1 MILNFFLKTALNDSS
16 KFYLTN
22 YSGQRITKESNMGNA
37 TETFEFKTEVQQLLN
52 LIINSLYSNKEIF
65 LRELISNA
73 SDAIDKIRFKSQTEP
88 EILGDD
94 TEFKIKIITDS
105 ENKTLTVEDNG
116 IGMTRDE
123 LIENIGTIAH
133 SGTQSF
139 LKLLQDNKE
148 ALTPELIG
156 QFGVGFYSA
165 FMVAEEV
172 RVLTRAV
179 NSDQAWEWISKGDGT
194 YSISEASK
202 ATRGTSVTV
211 KLKEKEEEDM
221 DYTQEWS
228 VKSIVKKHSDF
239 VNYPITMDVEKEIP
253 EGDDEGSDDKKDAD
267 ILGPDGKP
275 ADKEPEILDQDG
287 KPIEKKP
294 KKVIE
299 EETLNSMKAIW
310 ARSKSDVKDDE
321 YKEFYKH
328 LTHDPGEPMDW
339 IHMKM
344 EGATEYDALLYI
356 PSMPPFDLFN
366 RDRKHG
372 VDLYSKRIFIM
383 NDCKELMPEYLRFV
397 KGVVDSADLDLN
409 VSREILQQ
417 NRIVRNIK
425 KNIVKKILDTL
436 TAMDDDKYQKFYDN
450 FGVTLKEGVHTDW
463 ENKDKIA
470 DLLRYK
476 STKSEDKM
484 ISLKQYV
491 DDMPSDQKDIYYL
504 TGEKISTLL
513 NSPAIERLKEKN
525 YEVLLM
531 VDYVDEWV
539 VQSLTEY
546 KGKKLKSAEKGDLD
560 IDKVDDKKKEEFSDL
575 FAHIKSI
582 LGDQIKDVKPSV
594 RLKDSVSCLA
604 GDEYDMSSYMEKILQ
619 SAGHDMPQ
627 SKRILE
633 INMDHP
639 VTAKLNDMFKV
650 NKDNEQIKDY
660 VQLIFDMAII
670 GEGGKIENP
679 GAFIAKVGS
688 MMVDTMKSE

>member
-1 MILNFFLKTALNDSS
+1 MANT
-16 KFYLTN
+16 
-22 YSGQRITKESNMGNA
+22 

-73 SDAIDKIRFKSQTEP
+73 SDAIDKIRFESQKNP

-94 TEFKIKIITDS
+94 TELKIKIIADKD
-105 ENKTLTVEDNG
+105 NKSLTVSDNG

-139 LKLLQDNKE
+139 LKLLKENKE

-165 FMVAEEV
+165 FMVAKEV
-172 RVLTRAV
+172 RVLTRGAS
-179 NSDQAWEWISKGDGT
+179 SDKVWEWISKGDGT
-194 YSISEASK
+194 YSISEANKES
-202 ATRGTSVTV
+202 RGTEVTV
-211 KLKEKEEEDM
+211 FLKEKEEEDM
-221 DYTQEWS
+221 DFTQEWS
-228 VKSIVKKHSDF
+228 VRSIVKRHSDF
-239 VNYPITMDVEKEIP
+239 VSYPITMDVEKEIP
-253 EGDDEGSDDKKDAD
+253 KEDEDTDKKDDDNKDAE

-287 KPIEKKP
+287 KPIEQKP
-294 KKVIE
+294 KTVIE

-310 ARSKSDVKDDE
+310 ARSKNEVKDDE

-328 LTHDPGEPMDW
+328 LTHDPGEPMEW

-366 RDRKHG
+366 RERKHG
-372 VDLYSKRIFIM
+372 VDLYCKRVFIM
-383 NDCKELMPEYLRFV
+383 HDCKELMPEYLRFI
-397 KGVVDSADLDLN
+397 KGVVDSSDLDLN

-417 NRIVRNIK
+417 NHIVRNIK
-425 KNIVKKILDTL
+425 KNMVKKVLDTL
-436 TAMDDDKYQKFYDN
+436 TSMDDEKFQKFYDN
-450 FGVTLKEGVHTDW
+450 FGITLKEGIHTDW

-476 STKSEDKM
+476 TTKSEDKM
-484 ISLKQYV
+484 ISLKEYV
-491 DDMPSDQKDIYYL
+491 DQMPSDQKDIYYL

-513 NSPAIERLKEKN
+513 NSPAIEKLKEKN

-546 KGKKLKSAEKGDLD
+546 KGKKLRSAEKGDLD
-560 IDKVDDKKKEEFSDL
+560 IDKIDDEKKKEYSDL
-575 FAHIKSI
+575 FEFIKNT
-582 LGDQIKDVKPSV
+582 LENNVKDVKPSV

-604 GDEYDMSSYMEKILQ
+604 GDEYDMSSYMEKIMK
-619 SAGHDMPQ
+619 SSGHDLPN

-639 VTAKLNDMFKV
+639 VTEKLNDMFKE
-650 NKDNEQIKDY
+650 NKDNEIIKEYIQI
-660 VQLIFDMAII
+660 IFDMAVI
-670 GEGGKIENP
+670 GEGGKVENP
-679 GAFIAKVGS
+679 GRFISKVGA
-688 MMVDTMKSE
+688 MMVSTMR

>member
-1 MILNFFLKTALNDSS
+1 MANT
-16 KFYLTN
+16 
-22 YSGQRITKESNMGNA
+22 

-73 SDAIDKIRFKSQTEP
+73 SDAIDKIRFESQKNP

-94 TEFKIKIITDS
+94 TEFKIKIFADKD
-105 ENKTLTVEDNG
+105 NKSLTVSDNG

-139 LKLLQDNKE
+139 LKLLEEKKE

-165 FMVAEEV
+165 FMVAKEV
-172 RVLTRAV
+172 RVLTRASS
-179 NSDQAWEWISKGDGT
+179 SDKSWEWISKGDGT
-194 YSISEASK
+194 YSISEVEKES
-202 ATRGTSVTV
+202 RGTEVTV
-211 KLKEKEEEDM
+211 FLKEKKEEDM
-221 DYTQEWS
+221 DFTQEWS
-228 VKSIVKKHSDF
+228 VRSIVKRHSDF
-239 VNYPITMDVEKEIP
+239 VSYPITMDVEKEIP
-253 EGDDEGSDDKKDAD
+253 KDDEETDKKDDDNKDAE

-287 KPIEKKP
+287 KPIEQKP
-294 KKVIE
+294 KTIVE

-310 ARSKSDVKDDE
+310 ARSKNEVKDDE

-328 LTHDPGEPMDW
+328 LTHDPSEPMEW

-366 RDRKHG
+366 RDKKHG
-372 VDLYSKRIFIM
+372 VDLYCKRVFIM
-383 NDCKELMPEYLRFV
+383 HDCKELMPEYLRFV
-397 KGVVDSADLDLN
+397 KGVVDSSDLDLN

-417 NRIVRNIK
+417 NHIVRNIK
-425 KNIVKKILDTL
+425 KNMVKKVLDTL
-436 TAMDDDKYQKFYDN
+436 SSMDDEKFLKFYDN
-450 FGVTLKEGVHTDW
+450 FGITLKEGVHTDW

-476 STKSEDKM
+476 TTKSQDKM
-484 ISLKQYV
+484 ISLKEYV
-491 DDMPSDQKDIYYL
+491 DQMPSDQKEIYYL

-513 NSPAIERLKEKN
+513 NSPAIEQLKEKN
-525 YEVLLM
+525 YEVLMM

-546 KGKKLKSAEKGDLD
+546 KGKKLRSAEKGELD
-560 IDKVDDKKKEEFSDL
+560 IDKIDDEKKKEYSDL
-575 FAHIKSI
+575 FEFIKKT
-582 LGDQIKDVKPSV
+582 LENNVKDVKPSV
-594 RLKDSVSCLA
+594 RLKDSVACLA
-604 GDEYDMSSYMEKILQ
+604 GDEYDMSSYMEKIMK
-619 SAGHDMPQ
+619 SSGHDLPH

-639 VTAKLNDMFKV
+639 VTEKLNEMFQGD
-650 NKDNEQIKDY
+650 KDNEIIKEYIQI
-660 VQLIFDMAII
+660 IFDMAVI

-679 GAFIAKVGS
+679 GQFISKVGA
-688 MMVDTMKSE
+688 MMVSTMR

>member
-1 MILNFFLKTALNDSS
+1 MANT
-16 KFYLTN
+16 
-22 YSGQRITKESNMGNA
+22 

-73 SDAIDKIRFKSQTEP
+73 SDAIDKIRFESQKNP

-94 TEFKIKIITDS
+94 TELKIKIIADKD
-105 ENKTLTVEDNG
+105 NKSLTVSDNG

-139 LKLLQDNKE
+139 LKLLKENKE

-165 FMVAEEV
+165 FMVAKEV
-172 RVLTRAV
+172 RVLTRGAS
-179 NSDQAWEWISKGDGT
+179 SDKAWEWISKGDGT
-194 YSISEASK
+194 YSISEANKES
-202 ATRGTSVTV
+202 RGTEVTV
-211 KLKEKEEEDM
+211 FLKEKEEEDM
-221 DYTQEWS
+221 DFTQEWS
-228 VKSIVKKHSDF
+228 VRSIVKRHSDF
-239 VNYPITMDVEKEIP
+239 VSYPITMDVEKEIP
-253 EGDDEGSDDKKDAD
+253 KEDEDTDKKDDDNKDAE

-287 KPIEKKP
+287 KPIEQKP
-294 KKVIE
+294 KTVIE

-310 ARSKSDVKDDE
+310 ARSKNEVKDDE

-328 LTHDPGEPMDW
+328 LTHDPGEPMEW

-366 RDRKHG
+366 RERKHG
-372 VDLYSKRIFIM
+372 VDLYCKRVFIM
-383 NDCKELMPEYLRFV
+383 HDCKELMPEYLRFI
-397 KGVVDSADLDLN
+397 KGVVDSSDLDLN

-417 NRIVRNIK
+417 NHIVRNIK
-425 KNIVKKILDTL
+425 KNMVKKVLDTL
-436 TAMDDDKYQKFYDN
+436 TSMDDEKFQKFYDN
-450 FGVTLKEGVHTDW
+450 FGITLKEGIHTDW

-476 STKSEDKM
+476 TTKSEDKM
-484 ISLKQYV
+484 ISLKEYV
-491 DDMPSDQKDIYYL
+491 DQMPSDQKDIYYL

-513 NSPAIERLKEKN
+513 NSPAIEKLKEKN

-546 KGKKLKSAEKGDLD
+546 KGKKLRSAEKGDLD
-560 IDKVDDKKKEEFSDL
+560 IDKIDDEKKKEYSDL
-575 FAHIKSI
+575 FEFIKNT
-582 LGDQIKDVKPSV
+582 LENNVKDVKPSV

-604 GDEYDMSSYMEKILQ
+604 GDEYDMSSYMEKIMK
-619 SAGHDMPQ
+619 SSGHDLPN

-639 VTAKLNDMFKV
+639 VTEKLNDMFKE
-650 NKDNEQIKDY
+650 NKDNEIIKEYIQI
-660 VQLIFDMAII
+660 IFDMAVI
-670 GEGGKIENP
+670 GEGGKVENP
-679 GAFIAKVGS
+679 GRFISKVGA
-688 MMVDTMKSE
+688 MMVSTMR

>member
-1 MILNFFLKTALNDSS
+1 MANT
-16 KFYLTN
+16 
-22 YSGQRITKESNMGNA
+22 

-65 LRELISNA
+65 LRELISNS
-73 SDAIDKIRFKSQTEP
+73 SDAIDKIRFESQKNS

-94 TEFKIKIITDS
+94 TEFKIKIITDQDKKS
-105 ENKTLTVEDNG
+105 LTVVDNG

-139 LKLLQDNKE
+139 LKLLQENKE

-165 FMVAEEV
+165 FMVAKEV
-172 RVLTRAV
+172 RVLTRAAS
-179 NSDQAWEWISKGDGT
+179 SDEAWEWISKGDGT
-194 YSISEASK
+194 YTITEATKES
-202 ATRGTSVTV
+202 RGTEVTV
-211 KLKEKEEEDM
+211 FLKEKEEEDM
-221 DYTQEWS
+221 DFTQDWS
-228 VKSIVKKHSDF
+228 IRSIVKRHSDF

-253 EGDDEGSDDKKDAD
+253 KEDDSDKQDGDDTGDDKKDSE

-287 KPIEKKP
+287 KPIEQKP
-294 KKVIE
+294 KTIIE

-310 ARSKSDVKDDE
+310 ARSKNEVKDEE

-372 VDLYSKRIFIM
+372 VDLYCKRVFIM
-383 NDCKELMPEYLRFV
+383 HDCKELMPEYLRFI
-397 KGVVDSADLDLN
+397 KGVVDSSDLDLN

-417 NRIVRNIK
+417 NHIVRNIK
-425 KNIVKKILDTL
+425 KNMVKKVLETL
-436 TAMDDDKYQKFYDN
+436 KSMDDEKYQKFYDN
-450 FGVTLKEGVHTDW
+450 FGITLKEGVHTDW

-470 DLLRYK
+470 DLLRFK
-476 STKSEDKM
+476 TTKSEDKM
-484 ISLKQYV
+484 ISLKDYV
-491 DDMPSDQKDIYYL
+491 DHMPSDQKEIYYL

-513 NSPAIERLKEKN
+513 NSPAIEKLKEKN

-546 KGKKLKSAEKGDLD
+546 KDKKLRSAEKGDLD
-560 IDKVDDKKKEEFSDL
+560 IDKVDDDKKKEFSDL
-575 FAHIKSI
+575 FEHIKKT
-582 LGDQIKDVKPSV
+582 LENKVKDVKPSV
-594 RLKDSVSCLA
+594 RLKGSVSCLA
-604 GDEYDMSSYMEKILQ
+604 GDEYDMSSYMEKIMK
-619 SAGHDMPQ
+619 SAGHDVPH

-639 VTAKLNDMFKV
+639 ITAKLNEMFKN
-650 NKDNEQIKDY
+650 NKEDEKIKEYIQI
-660 VQLIFDMAII
+660 IFDMAII

-679 GAFIAKVGS
+679 GQFISQVGS
-688 MMVDTMKSE
+688 MMVSSM

>member
-1 MILNFFLKTALNDSS
+1 MANT
-16 KFYLTN
+16 
-22 YSGQRITKESNMGNA
+22 

-73 SDAIDKIRFKSQTEP
+73 SDAIDKIRFESQKNP

-94 TEFKIKIITDS
+94 TEFKIKIFADKD
-105 ENKTLTVEDNG
+105 NKSLTVSDNG

-139 LKLLQDNKE
+139 LKLLEEKKE

-165 FMVAEEV
+165 FMVAKEV
-172 RVLTRAV
+172 RVLTRAAS
-179 NSDQAWEWISKGDGT
+179 SDKSWEWISKGDGT
-194 YSISEASK
+194 YSISEVEKES
-202 ATRGTSVTV
+202 RGTEVTV
-211 KLKEKEEEDM
+211 FLKEKKEEDM
-221 DYTQEWS
+221 DFTQEWS
-228 VKSIVKKHSDF
+228 VRSIVKRHSDF
-239 VNYPITMDVEKEIP
+239 VSYPITMDVEKEIP
-253 EGDDEGSDDKKDAD
+253 KDDEETDKKDDDNKDAE

-287 KPIEKKP
+287 KPIEQKP
-294 KKVIE
+294 KTIVE

-310 ARSKSDVKDDE
+310 ARSKNEVKDDE

-328 LTHDPGEPMDW
+328 LTHDPSEPMEW

-366 RDRKHG
+366 RDKKHG
-372 VDLYSKRIFIM
+372 VDLYCKRVFIM
-383 NDCKELMPEYLRFV
+383 HDCKELMPEYLRFV
-397 KGVVDSADLDLN
+397 KGVVDSSDLDLN

-417 NRIVRNIK
+417 NHIVRNIK
-425 KNIVKKILDTL
+425 KNMVKKVLDTL
-436 TAMDDDKYQKFYDN
+436 SSMDDEKFLKFYDN
-450 FGVTLKEGVHTDW
+450 FGITLKEGVHTDW

-476 STKSEDKM
+476 TTKSQDKM
-484 ISLKQYV
+484 ISLKEYV
-491 DDMPSDQKDIYYL
+491 DQMPSDQKEIYYL

-513 NSPAIERLKEKN
+513 NSPAIEQLKEKN
-525 YEVLLM
+525 YEVLMM

-546 KGKKLKSAEKGDLD
+546 KGKKLRSAEKGELD
-560 IDKVDDKKKEEFSDL
+560 IDKIDDEKKKEYSDL
-575 FAHIKSI
+575 FEFIKKT
-582 LGDQIKDVKPSV
+582 LENNVKDVKPSV
-594 RLKDSVSCLA
+594 RLKDSVACLA
-604 GDEYDMSSYMEKILQ
+604 GDEYDMSSYMEKIMK
-619 SAGHDMPQ
+619 SSGHDLPH

-639 VTAKLNDMFKV
+639 VTEKLNEMFQGD
-650 NKDNEQIKDY
+650 KDNEIIKEYIQI
-660 VQLIFDMAII
+660 IFDMAVI

-679 GAFIAKVGS
+679 GQFISKVGA
-688 MMVDTMKSE
+688 MMVSTMR

>member
-1 MILNFFLKTALNDSS
+1 MLMANT
-16 KFYLTN
+16 
-22 YSGQRITKESNMGNA
+22 

-73 SDAIDKIRFKSQTEP
+73 SDAIDKIRFESQKNP

-94 TEFKIKIITDS
+94 TEFKIKIIADKD
-105 ENKTLTVEDNG
+105 NKALTVSDNG

-123 LIENIGTIAH
+123 LIKNIGTIAH

-139 LKLLQDNKE
+139 LKLLEENKE
-148 ALTPELIG
+148 ALSPELIG

-165 FMVAEEV
+165 FMVAKEV
-172 RVLTRAV
+172 RVLTRGV
-179 NSDQAWEWISKGDGT
+179 SSDKAWEWISKGDGT
-194 YSISEASK
+194 YSISEATKES
-202 ATRGTSVTV
+202 RGTEVTV
-211 KLKEKEEEDM
+211 FLKEKEEEDM
-221 DYTQEWS
+221 DFTQDWS
-228 VKSIVKKHSDF
+228 VRSIVKRHSDF
-239 VNYPITMDVEKEIP
+239 VSYPITMDVEKEVP
-253 EGDDEGSDDKKDAD
+253 KEEDEDTDKKDDDNKDAE

-287 KPIEKKP
+287 KPIEQKP
-294 KKVIE
+294 EKIIE

-310 ARSKSDVKDDE
+310 ARSKSEVKDEE

-328 LTHDPGEPMDW
+328 LTHDPGEPMEW

-372 VDLYSKRIFIM
+372 VDLYCKRVFIM
-383 NDCKELMPEYLRFV
+383 HDCKELMPEYLRFV
-397 KGVVDSADLDLN
+397 KGVVDSSDLDLN

-417 NRIVRNIK
+417 NHIVRNIK
-425 KNIVKKILDTL
+425 KNMVKKVLDTL
-436 TAMDDDKYQKFYDN
+436 TSMDDEKYQKFYDN
-450 FGVTLKEGVHTDW
+450 FGITLKEGIHTDW

-476 STKSEDKM
+476 TTKSEDKM
-484 ISLKQYV
+484 ISLKEYV
-491 DDMPSDQKDIYYL
+491 DQMPSEQKEIYYL

-513 NSPAIERLKEKN
+513 NSPAIEKLKEKN
-525 YEVLLM
+525 YEVLMM

-546 KGKKLKSAEKGDLD
+546 KGKKLRSAEKGDLD
-560 IDKVDDKKKEEFSDL
+560 IDKVDDDKKKEFSDL
-575 FAHIKSI
+575 FDHIKTA
-582 LGDQIKDVKPSV
+582 LDNKVKDVKPSV

-604 GDEYDMSSYMEKILQ
+604 GDEYDMSSYMEKIMK
-619 SAGHDMPQ
+619 SAGQDVPH

-639 VTAKLNDMFKV
+639 VTEKLNAMFKA
-650 NKDNEQIKDY
+650 NKEDEKIKEYIQI
-660 VQLIFDMAII
+660 IFDMAVI

-679 GAFIAKVGS
+679 GQFISKVGN
-688 MMVDTMKSE
+688 MMVSTM